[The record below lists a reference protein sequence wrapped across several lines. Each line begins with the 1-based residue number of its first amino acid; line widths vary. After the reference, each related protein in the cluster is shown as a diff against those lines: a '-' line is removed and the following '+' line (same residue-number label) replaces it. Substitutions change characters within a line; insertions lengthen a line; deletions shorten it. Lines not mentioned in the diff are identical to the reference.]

1 MCPITWRLTNSGLAT
16 HCSYLFTNIIKRSIY
31 LFWLKIIKI
40 IQKKR
45 NCIKNIKKITEHI
58 FNKSRIVSNKII
70 NYMLK
75 LVIIKKIWQRHQNAE
90 KPTRPKQATD
100 KISIEI
106 NKATNLCW
114 QFYRPI
120 KGILVN
126 HKDWKNT
133 IKKIRKR
140 SGGGR
145 FYCKR
150 DKLFWRLT
158 CDQ

>member
-1 MCPITWRLTNSGLAT
+1 MSDNLKVNEFRVSNT
-16 HCSYLFTNIIKRSIY
+16 LFLFIHQYNKKIHLFILIKNNKNYS
-31 LFWLKIIKI
+31 
-40 IQKKR
+40 KKK
-45 NCIKNIKKITEHI
+45 NCIKNIKKMTEHI

-100 KISIEI
+100 KISIKI